1 MVFGIAD
8 GVGGWNK
15 SGVDPSLFAWDLMNS
30 CKEASEYLE
39 DWPDPKTILIDGYD
53 TVVRKK
59 EVKAGSS
66 TACILTLDKV
76 KMIFFFFFFFF
87 FCIYIILFFLKK
99 KKFFFFLKFII
110 I

>member
-76 KMIFFFFFFFF
+76 KMIFFFFFFFL
-87 FCIYIILFFLKK
+87 CVNYNNVINQGKK
-99 KKFFFFLKFII
+99 YYLIMI
-110 I
+110 

>member
-30 CKEASEYLE
+30 CKDVTEDLD

-53 TVVRKK
+53 MVVRKK

-76 KMIFFFFFFFF
+76 N
-87 FCIYIILFFLKK
+87 KK
-99 KKFFFFLKFII
+99 SQKKN
-110 I
+110 